1 MATQL
6 RVAEDPLGGGGGGGG
21 GGGSEEDGALKG
33 VNFPIASDLS
43 TGILQNELC

>member
-1 MATQL
+1 MVTQL
-6 RVAEDPLGGGGGGGG
+6 RVAEDPLGGG